1 MVTTST
7 LIEAQVVDVDRYRFS
22 PTRVSPVPASGRV
35 ELTPRTISPIMV
47 GFTGEVCPQAGR
59 EAITADWHQGM
70 NATTTTVFGG
80 RFAGLAVDI
89 KTRVGHPPR
98 RRSTV

>member
-22 PTRVSPVPASGRV
+22 PTRVSPAPVARRV
-35 ELTPRTISPIMV
+35 DLTPRSISPVMV
-47 GFTGEVCPQAGR
+47 GSLGDVCPQAGR
-59 EAITADWHQGM
+59 EPVTADWHQHM
-70 NATTTTVFGG
+70 NSTTPVFGG

-89 KTRVGHPPR
+89 KTRVGPPPR
-98 RRSTV
+98 RRPSV